1 MKKYKYYSLNDK
13 TKEKI
18 GGCWAENIDE
28 AFLISSRMKELPLDK
43 FKKLFTVELM

>member
-18 GGCWAENIDE
+18 GSCWAEDINE
-28 AFLISSRMKELPLDK
+28 AFLIASRMKKLPLDK
-43 FKKLFTVELM
+43 FKKLFTVELI